1 MSTARE
7 KQLQLERKRKAAMF
21 INLLRIVKESPF
33 PDEGGSGEVASGIL
47 CQWHISYRERFFYLC
62 FLIGS
67 AKGAF
72 SFAWKL
78 KKGGFIKQWKCSNF
92 KKEVFIIN
100 FCSFRQLQKQ
110 NPPQQ

>member
-47 CQWHISYRERFFYLC
+47 CQWHISYKERFFLSLLLNWQRKRSVFIC
-62 FLIGS
+62 MEV
-67 AKGAF
+67 
-72 SFAWKL
+72 
-78 KKGGFIKQWKCSNF
+78 KKGGFHKAM
-92 KKEVFIIN
+92 EM
-100 FCSFRQLQKQ
+100 
-110 NPPQQ
+110 